1 MVKQA
6 SKLLFLFHKDILQ
19 TQHHILKVQSSLTA
33 LQEFYFFLEYHL
45 NHGFDVHAQNEIK

>member
-1 MVKQA
+1 MVRQA

-33 LQEFYFFLEYHL
+33 LQEFYFFFLEYHL
-45 NHGFDVHAQNEIK
+45 NHVFDVAAQK